1 MKRIFNLIK
10 KVLTHNYCDTCGFT
24 KDEVFLIELYS
35 ESGLLQCEKCY
46 KKEKQL

>member
-46 KKEKQL
+46 KKNK